1 MWVGALLDQ
10 GPEGGVVLSDLRAAV
25 ASLDLPGASIG
36 QEKVSRQGIAATQFL
51 VQGAAGDHGHRHLPE
66 ILEILE
72 RADVPDA
79 VRSKAQSVFK
89 VLGEAEAKV
98 HGLPVAEVHFH
109 EVGAVD
115 TIVDITCAVLATHLM
130 GIQRLYSSA
139 VTVGGGTVQAEHG
152 ILPVPA
158 PGTLGN
164 LFGIPVRSGGP
175 QHECTT
181 PTGAALLKV
190 LVDEFEPDLTWV
202 PETTGYG
209 AGSRDIDGYP
219 NVLRFSLGGTRDA
232 GAAKTLTEVTC
243 NLDTLTGEDLGYLLA
258 GLLERGAV
266 DAFAT
271 PVVMKKGR
279 PAYQVT
285 ALVEDAGRDPVVQFL
300 LEEASTLGVRMHTVD
315 REVLERWQETVET
328 DLGPVQCKVAKLP
341 SGTVVRRPEDD
352 DVQRLTRE
360 TGINRQQILARLHKQ
375 L

>member
-1 MWVGALLDQ
+1 
-10 GPEGGVVLSDLRAAV
+10 
-25 ASLDLPGASIG
+25 
-36 QEKVSRQGIAATQFL
+36 
-51 VQGAAGDHGHRHLPE
+51 
-66 ILEILE
+66 
-72 RADVPDA
+72 
-79 VRSKAQSVFK
+79 
-89 VLGEAEAKV
+89 
-98 HGLPVAEVHFH
+98 
-109 EVGAVD
+109 
-115 TIVDITCAVLATHLM
+115 M

-139 VTVGGGTVQAEHG
+139 VVTGTGRVHCDHG
-152 ILPVPA
+152 EMPVPA

-219 NVLRFSLGGTRDA
+219 NLLRFSVGGMRDA
-232 GAAKTLTEVTC
+232 GAAQTLTEVTC

-258 GLLERGAV
+258 SLLERGAV

-285 ALVEDAGRDPVVQFL
+285 VLVENADRDLVVQFL
-300 LEEASTLGVRMHTVD
+300 LEEALTLGVRMHTVD

-328 DLGPVQCKVAKLP
+328 DLGPVQCKVARLP
-341 SGTVVRRPEDD
+341 SGRVIRRPEDD

-360 TGINRQQILARLHKQ
+360 TAISRPEILARLKKQ